1 MPGAPRF
8 PPSLVPAVAALSYL
22 VTFAAILLWLPVE
35 VLLLA
40 VTWPFDRT
48 RRVPGRFLRYVA
60 AFLTYAFPLW
70 RIRVDGRW
78 PPDRRAYVV
87 VSNHQ
92 SLLDILVLSR
102 IPREM
107 KWVAKEELFRVP
119 WVGWMFRLS
128 GDIALRR
135 GDAGSGG
142 RAMARARRYLGRGM
156 HVMIF
161 PEGTRSRDGQLLP
174 FKPGAFRLAVEAGA
188 PVLPVA
194 VCGTA
199 EGMPK
204 GSPWVRPARPRIR
217 ILDPVETAGMAAGD
231 VERLRDDVRER
242 IAAAIRVL
250 GSPAS

>member
-1 MPGAPRF
+1 MIV
-8 PPSLVPAVAALSYL
+8 SVVAAIAYL
-22 VTFAAILLWLPVE
+22 LAFAAIFVWLPAM
-35 VLLLA
+35 VLVLA
-40 VTWPFDRT
+40 VTWPFDRN
-48 RRVPGRFLRYVA
+48 RRVAGRFLRWCAVFA
-60 AFLTYAFPLW
+60 TWVFPFW
-70 RIRVDGRW
+70 RVRIDGRW
-78 PPDRRAYVV
+78 PADRRAYVV

-161 PEGTRSRDGQLLP
+161 PEGTRSRDGKLLP